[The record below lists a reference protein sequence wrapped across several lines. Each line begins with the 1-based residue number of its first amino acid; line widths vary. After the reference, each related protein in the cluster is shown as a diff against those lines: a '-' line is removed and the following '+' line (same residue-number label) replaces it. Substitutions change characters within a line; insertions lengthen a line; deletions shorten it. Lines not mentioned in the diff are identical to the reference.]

1 MLRVDGFKIS
11 TPLEISQHCATCT
24 FPTLASFEPSMMF
37 KSHSEMDWQK
47 PEFWGQGLQRLPC
60 WSPSHLAMLLLGDWK
75 RPFDHTDQLEDS
87 SAPPSVP
94 GTLPS
99 LCCHQDA
106 CHHKG
111 FHCVLGDREKA
122 RAWRDFRSRG
132 LPPEIV
138 LEMVGLEW
146 FFFFGGAFN
155 FETYLVDLG
164 QTWPDLLLAS
174 GKTSQRQV
182 SGTYREYI
190 VFDNDQVEPVAA
202 SLKGT

>member
-24 FPTLASFEPSMMF
+24 FPTLAGFEPSMMF
-37 KSHSEMDWQK
+37 ESHSGMDWQK

-99 LCCHQDA
+99 LCCRQDA

-146 FFFFGGAFN
+146 FGSFFV
-155 FETYLVDLG
+155 LVERL
-164 QTWPDLLLAS
+164 
-174 GKTSQRQV
+174 
-182 SGTYREYI
+182 I
-190 VFDNDQVEPVAA
+190 
-202 SLKGT
+202 LKHT